1 MKRVFLRAAAV
12 FVVLSAW
19 GHVLATAQNTPEFSL
34 AVSPGVVSLPQGAVT
49 SFTVTLDSAER
60 PSFSVS
66 LAGLPDGVQ
75 AQAPAIRVGIGTV
88 VLYASPTATLGSF
101 AVQVTARA
109 GNSSRTQVLMLNI
122 KPMQV
127 VPQWEY
133 TVLGASSDDE
143 FLSLAN
149 SLGTEG
155 WELVNVRFREGG
167 APPFVGFF
175 KRIKR

>member
-1 MKRVFLRAAAV
+1 MNRFFSRSATLLFL
-12 FVVLSAW
+12 LTAW
-19 GHVLATAQNTPEFSL
+19 SNVLARAQEGPEFSL
-34 AVSPGVVSLPQGAVT
+34 ALSPGIVTLPQGAVT
-49 SFTVTLDSAER
+49 SFTVTLDSSEK
-60 PSFSVS
+60 PSFFVS
-66 LAGLPDGVQ
+66 LSGLPDGVQ
-75 AQAPAIRVGIGTV
+75 AQTPTMRAGIGTV
-88 VLYASPTATLGSF
+88 VLYASPTTTVGSF

-109 GNSSRTQVLMLNI
+109 GNASRTQVLMLNI